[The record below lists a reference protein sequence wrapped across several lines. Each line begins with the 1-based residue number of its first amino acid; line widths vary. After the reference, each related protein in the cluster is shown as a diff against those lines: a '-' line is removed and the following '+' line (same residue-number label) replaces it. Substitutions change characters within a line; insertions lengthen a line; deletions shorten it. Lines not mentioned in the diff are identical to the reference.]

1 MDGQMLMTDTSQKAV
16 LTEISS
22 EVSTQLARGPKGLR
36 PHQWLVMSVWC
47 GLVAGPI
54 EVGAIVVRKSL
65 VDLNQ
70 FYWISR
76 HFVWLIP
83 LTNLGIFLAVG
94 VVLTLLVLCWS
105 RLGIGP
111 AARMLCALA
120 LLPPFWAAFPRVY
133 APAGV
138 ILALGVAT
146 QLVPA
151 LTRHAVGFHRGV
163 RLSFPFLVAVTPL
176 LGASVWFGDRL
187 NEWREEGRP
196 SPSSKFSNVVLIVL
210 DTTAAD
216 HLSLNGYSRR
226 TSPTLDGLARRG
238 IRFDRA
244 RATSSWT
251 LPSHA
256 SFFTG
261 RWPHELSAGWLTP
274 LDATYPT
281 LAEYLRSKGFA
292 TAGFVANLFY
302 CGADT
307 GLARGFTDYRDYIFP
322 ELSALKMASLIG
334 RPIEGL
340 RAIDDHL
347 STRIDSTFFRSLI
360 SKFDAGRRKPAAV
373 VNRELLNWLSRRDQP
388 GRPFFAFV
396 NYFDVHSPYKPPEGG
411 IHRFGVGPRTEREV
425 ELIERWRTV
434 EKNGLSLQEIAF
446 VRDSYDDC
454 VADLDEQLG
463 RLIDELERRG
473 TLEETWLFITSDHGE
488 SFGEQPGIFS
498 HGTSLYLPQLH
509 VPLLVVP
516 PKTRHLAPRVVTDTV
531 SLRDLPST
539 IVDLLGLE
547 VGAPFPGQSLA
558 PLWRDPASSAGADTR
573 GLGQSTAISE
583 VIPTDPL
590 DPDPTHMLE
599 NRAVW
604 ASVAE
609 GDSSYIR
616 ILMGGTVHEALF
628 DLRTDP
634 HESRNLV
641 EDVAQEPTLQRM
653 RATLDRMTLGPL
665 TLGRFRP

>member
-1 MDGQMLMTDTSQKAV
+1 MTDTGQTVVFPENSAEASTRIV
-16 LTEISS
+16 L
-22 EVSTQLARGPKGLR
+22 GPQGLR
-36 PHQWLVMSVWC
+36 PHHWLVLSVWC

-70 FYWISR
+70 FYWVSR

-94 VVLTLLVLCWS
+94 VVLALLVVCRP

-111 AARMLCALA
+111 PARLLCALA
-120 LLPPFWAAFPRVY
+120 LLPPFWAAFPRVFG
-133 APAGV
+133 PAGF

-146 QLVPA
+146 RLVPA
-151 LTRHAVGFHRGV
+151 LKRHAVGFHRAV
-163 RLSFPFLVAVTPL
+163 RLSFPFLLAVTPL
-176 LGASVWFGDRL
+176 VGASVWFGDRL
-187 NEWREEGRP
+187 KEWREERRP
-196 SPSSKFSNVVLIVL
+196 LPSSKFSNVVLIVL
-210 DTTAAD
+210 DTTAAE

-281 LAEYLRSKGFA
+281 LAEYLGSKGFA

-334 RPIEGL
+334 RPVEGL

-347 STRIDSTFFRSLI
+347 SMRIDSTLFQSLL

-373 VNRELLNWLSRRDQP
+373 INREFLDWLSRRDQP
-388 GRPFFAFV
+388 GRPCFAFL
-396 NYFDVHSPYKPPEGG
+396 NYFDVHFPYKLPDAG
-411 IHRFGVGPRTEREV
+411 IRRFGVGPRTGREV

-434 EKNGLSLQEIAF
+434 DKHGLSFQEIAF

-454 VADLDEQLG
+454 IADLDEHLG

-473 TLEETWLFITSDHGE
+473 ILERTWLIITSDHGE

-498 HGTSLYLPQLH
+498 HGTSLYQPQLH

-516 PKTRHLAPRVVTDTV
+516 PTVRHQSPRVVTETV

-539 IVDLLGLE
+539 IVDLLDLE
-547 VGAPFPGQSLA
+547 AGAPFPGRSLA
-558 PLWRDPASSAGADTR
+558 PLWGDPNSSAGALTQ
-573 GLGQSTAISE
+573 GPGPSPAISE
-583 VIPTDPL
+583 VIPTDPS
-590 DPDPTHMLE
+590 DPEPAHLLE

-604 ASVAE
+604 ASLAE
-609 GDSSYIR
+609 GDSSYLW
-616 ILMGGTVHEALF
+616 ILAGGTVHEALF
-628 DLRTDP
+628 DLRADP
-634 HESRNLV
+634 RESRNLV
-641 EDVAQEPTLQRM
+641 EEVSQQPTLQRM
-653 RATLDRMTLGPL
+653 RATLDRMTAGPL
-665 TLGRFRP
+665 AVERFRP

>member
-1 MDGQMLMTDTSQKAV
+1 MTGTSQTTV
-16 LTEISS
+16 LSGIGAKG
-22 EVSTQLARGPKGLR
+22 STWTVGGPKGLR
-36 PHQWLVMSVWC
+36 PHHWLFLSVWC

-94 VVLTLLVLCWS
+94 VVLALLVLCWP
-105 RLGIGP
+105 RLGSGP
-111 AARMLCALA
+111 AARLLCALA
-120 LLPPFWAAFPRVY
+120 LLAPFWAAFPRVY
-133 APAGV
+133 GPAGV
-138 ILALGVAT
+138 ILALGAAT
-146 QLVPA
+146 RLVPV
-151 LTRHAVGFHRGV
+151 LTRHAVGFRRGV
-163 RLSFPFLVAVTPL
+163 RLSSPFLVAVTPL

-187 NEWREEGRP
+187 EEWREEGRP
-196 SPSSKFSNVVLIVL
+196 WPSSEFSNVVLIVL

-226 TSPTLDGLARRG
+226 TSLTLDGLARRG
-238 IRFDRA
+238 ILFDRA

-256 SFFTG
+256 GFFTG

-281 LAEYLRSKGFA
+281 LAEFLGSKGFA

-307 GLARGFTDYRDYIFP
+307 GLARGFTEYRDYIFP

-340 RAIDDHL
+340 RAIDDYL
-347 STRIDSTFFRSLI
+347 GMRIDSTLFQGLL

-373 VNRELLNWLSRRDQP
+373 VNREFLDWLSRRDQP
-388 GRPFFAFV
+388 GRPFFAFL
-396 NYFDVHSPYKPPEGG
+396 NYFDVHFPYQLPDGG
-411 IHRFGVGPRTEREV
+411 IHRFGVEPRTGREV
-425 ELIERWRTV
+425 ELVERWRTV
-434 EKNGLSLQEIAF
+434 DKHGLSYREIAF
-446 VRDSYDDC
+446 VRDLYDDC
-454 VADLDEQLG
+454 IADLDEQLG

-473 TLEETWLFITSDHGE
+473 VLERTWLIITSDHGE

-498 HGTSLYLPQLH
+498 HGTSLYQPQLH

-516 PKTRHLAPRVVTDTV
+516 PTARHSSPRVVTETV

-539 IVDLLGLE
+539 IVDLLDLE

-558 PLWRDPASSAGADTR
+558 PLWGDPASSVGIDTR
-573 GLGQSTAISE
+573 GPGPSPAISE

-590 DPDPTHMLE
+590 DPDAAYLLG

-604 ASVAE
+604 ASLAE
-609 GDSSYIR
+609 GDSSYLR

-628 DLRTDP
+628 DLRADP
-634 HESRNLV
+634 RESRNLV
-641 EDVAQEPTLQRM
+641 EEVAQQPTLQRM
-653 RATLDRMTLGPL
+653 RATLDRMTAGPL
-665 TLGRFRP
+665 AVERFRP

>member
-1 MDGQMLMTDTSQKAV
+1 MTDTSQTAV
-16 LTEISS
+16 FQETTAEA
-22 EVSTQLARGPKGLR
+22 STQMVRGPKGLR
-36 PHQWLVMSVWC
+36 PHHWLVLSVWC

-54 EVGAIVVRKSL
+54 EVGTIVIRKSL

-76 HFVWLIP
+76 HFIWLIP

-94 VVLTLLVLCWS
+94 VVLALLVLCWP

-111 AARMLCALA
+111 PARLLCALA

-133 APAGV
+133 GPAGV
-138 ILALGVAT
+138 ILAVGAAARV
-146 QLVPA
+146 VPA
-151 LTRHAVGFHRGV
+151 LSRHAVEFHRVV
-163 RLSFPFLVAVTPL
+163 RLSFPFLLALTPL
-176 LGASVWFGDRL
+176 LGASVWFGDRIKG
-187 NEWREEGRP
+187 WREAGRP
-196 SPSSKFSNVVLIVL
+196 LPSSKASNVVFIVL
-210 DTTAAD
+210 DTTAAG

-244 RATSSWT
+244 QATSSWT

-261 RWPHELSAGWLTP
+261 RWPHEVSAGWLTP

-281 LAEYLRSKGFA
+281 LAEYLGSKGFA
-292 TAGFVANLFY
+292 TAGFVANLVY

-307 GLARGFTDYRDYIFP
+307 GLARGFTEYRDYIFP
-322 ELSALKMASLIG
+322 ELSAFKMASLID

-347 STRIDSTFFRSLI
+347 RMRIDSAQFESLL

-373 VNRELLNWLSRRDQP
+373 VNREFLNWLSRRDQP
-388 GRPFFAFV
+388 ERPFYAFL
-396 NYFDVHSPYKPPEGG
+396 NYFDVHFPYTLPEGG
-411 IHRFGVGPRTEREV
+411 IHRFGASPRTWREV

-434 EKNGLSLQEIAF
+434 DMHALSFQEIAF

-454 VADLDEQLG
+454 IADLDEQLG
-463 RLIDELERRG
+463 LLIDELERCG
-473 TLEETWLFITSDHGE
+473 ALERTWLIITSDHGE
-488 SFGEQPGIFS
+488 SFGEHPGIYR
-498 HGTSLYLPQLH
+498 HGTSLYQPQVH
-509 VPLLVVP
+509 VPLLIVP
-516 PKTRHLAPRVVTDTV
+516 PTSRHISPRGVAETV

-539 IVDLLGLE
+539 IVDLLDLE

-558 PLWRDPASSAGADTR
+558 PLWGDRASSAGADTQGPR
-573 GLGQSTAISE
+573 PSPAISE
-583 VIPTDPL
+583 VIPTDTL
-590 DPDPTHMLE
+590 DPDPAHLLE

-604 ASVAE
+604 ASLAE
-609 GDSSYIR
+609 GDSSYLW

-628 DLRTDP
+628 DLRSDP
-634 HESRNLV
+634 RESRNLV
-641 EDVAQEPTLQRM
+641 EEVAQQATLQRM
-653 RATLDRMTLGPL
+653 RATLNRVTVGPL
-665 TLGRFRP
+665 AVERFRP

>member
-1 MDGQMLMTDTSQKAV
+1 MVRGA
-16 LTEISS
+16 TELRLRDW
-22 EVSTQLARGPKGLR
+22 LAL
-36 PHQWLVMSVWC
+36 SVWC

-94 VVLTLLVLCWS
+94 VVLALLVLCWP
-105 RLGIGP
+105 RFGLGP
-111 AARMLCALA
+111 AAKLLCTLA

-133 APAGV
+133 GPAGV

-146 QLVPA
+146 RIVPA
-151 LTRHAVGFHRGV
+151 LTQHAVEFRRGV

-176 LGASVWFGDRL
+176 LGASVWVGDRL
-187 NEWREEGRP
+187 KGWREEGRP
-196 SPSSKFSNVVLIVL
+196 LPSSKASNVVLIVL

-216 HLSLNGYSRR
+216 HLSLNGYNRR

-238 IRFDRA
+238 IRFDHA
-244 RATSSWT
+244 QATSSWT

-281 LAEYLRSKGFA
+281 LAEYLGSRGFA

-307 GLARGFTDYRDYIFP
+307 GLARGFTVYRDYIFP
-322 ELSALKMASLIG
+322 ELTAFKMAALVD

-347 STRIDSTFFRSLI
+347 STRIDSTLFESLLA
-360 SKFDAGRRKPAAV
+360 KFDAGRRKPATV
-373 VNRELLNWLSRRDQP
+373 VNREFLDWLSRHDQS
-388 GRPFFAFV
+388 GRPFYAFL
-396 NYFDVHSPYKPPEGG
+396 NFFDVHFPYKIPDSG
-411 IHRFGVGPRTEREV
+411 IHRFGVEPRTAREV

-434 EKNGLSLQEIAF
+434 DKHGLSFQEIAF

-454 VADLDEQLG
+454 IADLDEQLG

-473 TLEETWLFITSDHGE
+473 ALERTWLIITSDHGE
-488 SFGEQPGIFS
+488 SFGEQSGIFS
-498 HGTSLYLPQLH
+498 HGTSLYQPQLH

-516 PKTRHLAPRVVTDTV
+516 PTLRQLPPRIVSETV

-539 IVDLLGLE
+539 IVDLLDLE
-547 VGAPFPGQSLA
+547 AGAPFPGQSLA
-558 PLWRDPASSAGADTR
+558 ALWGDRASSAGADTQGPR
-573 GLGQSTAISE
+573 PSPAIAE
-583 VIPTDPL
+583 VIPTDTL
-590 DPDPTHMLE
+590 GPDPARLLE

-604 ASVAE
+604 ASLSE
-609 GDSSYIR
+609 DDWSY
-616 ILMGGTVHEALF
+616 LWVLLGGKVHEALF
-628 DLRTDP
+628 DLRADP
-634 HESRNLV
+634 GESRNLV
-641 EDVAQEPTLQRM
+641 EEVTQQPTLQRM
-653 RATLDRMTLGPL
+653 RATLDRTTVRPL
-665 TLGRFRP
+665 ALERFRP

>member
-1 MDGQMLMTDTSQKAV
+1 MTDTGQTAV
-16 LTEISS
+16 FPEISA
-22 EVSTQLARGPKGLR
+22 EASTRMVRGPKGLR
-36 PHQWLVMSVWC
+36 PHHWLVLSIWC

-54 EVGAIVVRKSL
+54 EVGTIVVRKSF

-83 LTNLGIFLAVG
+83 LTNLGIFLGVG
-94 VVLTLLVLCWS
+94 VVLAMVFLCWRRLGNGLAS
-105 RLGIGP
+105 RL
-111 AARMLCALA
+111 LCALA
-120 LLPPFWAAFPRVY
+120 LLSPFWAAFPRVY
-133 APAGV
+133 GPALF

-146 QLVPA
+146 RLVPA

-163 RLSFPFLVAVTPL
+163 RLSFPFLAAVTPL

-187 NEWREEGRP
+187 KELRDERRP
-196 SPSSKFSNVVLIVL
+196 LPSSNFSNVVLIVL

-216 HLSLNGYSRR
+216 HLSLHGYSRR
-226 TSPTLDGLARRG
+226 TSLTLDGLARRG

-281 LAEYLRSKGFA
+281 LAEYLHSKGFA

-307 GLARGFTDYRDYIFP
+307 GLARGFTGFRDYIFP
-322 ELSALKMASLIG
+322 ELSALKMASLID
-334 RPIEGL
+334 RPVEGL

-347 STRIDSTFFRSLI
+347 SMRIDSTLFQSLL

-373 VNRELLNWLSRRDQP
+373 VNREFLDWLSRRDQP
-388 GRPFFAFV
+388 GRPFFAFL
-396 NYFDVHSPYKPPEGG
+396 NYFDVHFPYKLPYGG
-411 IHRFGVGPRTEREV
+411 IHRFGVEPRTGREV

-434 EKNGLSLQEIAF
+434 DKHRLSFEEIAF

-454 VADLDEQLG
+454 IADLDEQLG
-463 RLIDELERRG
+463 RLIDELELRG
-473 TLEETWLFITSDHGE
+473 VLEQTWLIITSDHGE

-498 HGTSLYLPQLH
+498 HGTSLYQPQLH

-516 PKTRHLAPRVVTDTV
+516 PTVRHFSPRVVTTTV

-539 IVDLLGLE
+539 IVDLLDLE
-547 VGAPFPGQSLA
+547 AGAPFPGQSLA
-558 PLWRDPASSAGADTR
+558 PLWGDSSLNAGANTQ
-573 GLGQSTAISE
+573 GPEPSPVISE
-583 VIPTDPL
+583 VIPTDLL
-590 DPDPTHMLE
+590 DPDPAHLLE

-604 ASVAE
+604 ASLAE
-609 GDSSYIR
+609 RNFSYLW
-616 ILMGGTVHEALF
+616 ILLGGTVREALF
-628 DLRTDP
+628 DLNADSR
-634 HESRNLV
+634 ESRNLV
-641 EDVAQEPTLQRM
+641 EDVAHQPTLQRM
-653 RATLDRMTLGPL
+653 RATLNRTTMGPL
-665 TLGRFRP
+665 TAERFRP

>member
-1 MDGQMLMTDTSQKAV
+1 MTDTGQTVVFSENSAEASTRIV
-16 LTEISS
+16 L
-22 EVSTQLARGPKGLR
+22 GPQGLR
-36 PHQWLVMSVWC
+36 PHHWLVLSVWC

-65 VDLNQ
+65 FDLNQ
-70 FYWISR
+70 FYWVSR

-94 VVLTLLVLCWS
+94 VVLSLLVLCWP

-111 AARMLCALA
+111 AARLLCTLT
-120 LLPPFWAAFPRVY
+120 LLPAFWVAFPRVY
-133 APAGV
+133 GPAGV
-138 ILALGVAT
+138 VLALGVAT
-146 QLVPA
+146 RLVPA
-151 LTRHAVGFHRGV
+151 LTRHAVGFHRAV
-163 RLSFPFLVAVTPL
+163 RLSFPFLLAVTPL
-176 LGASVWFGDRL
+176 VGASVWFGDRL
-187 NEWREEGRP
+187 KEWREERRP
-196 SPSSKFSNVVLIVL
+196 LPSSKFSNVVLIVL
-210 DTTAAD
+210 DTTAAE

-274 LDATYPT
+274 LDAMYPT
-281 LAEYLRSKGFA
+281 LAEYLGSKGFA

-334 RPIEGL
+334 RPVEGL

-347 STRIDSTFFRSLI
+347 SMRIDSTLFQGLL

-373 VNRELLNWLSRRDQP
+373 VNREFLDWLSRRDQP
-388 GRPFFAFV
+388 GRPCFAFL
-396 NYFDVHSPYKPPEGG
+396 NYFDVHFPYKVPDEG
-411 IHRFGVGPRTEREV
+411 IHRFGVGPRTGREV

-434 EKNGLSLQEIAF
+434 DKHGLSFQEIAF

-454 VADLDEQLG
+454 IADLDEQLG

-473 TLEETWLFITSDHGE
+473 ILERTWLIITSDHGE

-498 HGTSLYLPQLH
+498 HGTSLYQPQLH

-516 PKTRHLAPRVVTDTV
+516 PTVRHQSPRVVTETV

-539 IVDLLGLE
+539 IVDLLDLE
-547 VGAPFPGQSLA
+547 AGAPFPGRSLA
-558 PLWRDPASSAGADTR
+558 PLWGDPASSAGALTQ
-573 GLGQSTAISE
+573 GPGPSPAISE
-583 VIPTDPL
+583 VIPTDPS
-590 DPDPTHMLE
+590 DPEPAHLLE

-604 ASVAE
+604 ASLAE
-609 GDSSYIR
+609 GDSSYLW
-616 ILMGGTVHEALF
+616 ILAGGTVHEALF
-628 DLRTDP
+628 DLRADP
-634 HESRNLV
+634 RESRNLA
-641 EDVAQEPTLQRM
+641 EEVARQPTLQRM
-653 RATLDRMTLGPL
+653 RATLDRMTVGPL
-665 TLGRFRP
+665 AVERFRP

>member
-1 MDGQMLMTDTSQKAV
+1 MTGTSQTAV
-16 LTEISS
+16 LPKISA
-22 EVSTQLARGPKGLR
+22 EASTRMVPGPKGLR
-36 PHQWLVMSVWC
+36 PHYWLVLSVWC
-47 GLVAGPI
+47 GLVVGPI
-54 EVGAIVVRKSL
+54 EVGTIVVRKSL

-94 VVLTLLVLCWS
+94 VVLAMLVLCWP
-105 RLGIGP
+105 RLGIGL
-111 AARMLCALA
+111 AARLLCAVA
-120 LLPPFWAAFPRVY
+120 LLPPLWAAFPRIY
-133 APAGV
+133 GPAGA

-146 QLVPA
+146 RLVPA
-151 LTRHAVGFHRGV
+151 LSRHAVGFHRGV
-163 RLSFPFLVAVTPL
+163 RLSFPFLAAVTPL

-187 NEWREEGRP
+187 KEWREEGRP
-196 SPSSKFSNVVLIVL
+196 LPSSKSSNVVLIVL
-210 DTTAAD
+210 DTASAD

-274 LDATYPT
+274 LDATHPT
-281 LAEYLRSKGFA
+281 LAEYLGSKGYA

-302 CGADT
+302 CGMDT

-322 ELSALKMASLIG
+322 QLSALKMASLIG
-334 RPIEGL
+334 RPVEGL
-340 RAIDDHL
+340 RAIDDLL
-347 STRIDSTFFRSLI
+347 SMRIDSTLFQNLL
-360 SKFDAGRRKPAAV
+360 SKFDADRRKPAAV
-373 VNRELLNWLSRRDQP
+373 VNREFLDWLSRRDRP
-388 GRPFFAFV
+388 ARPFFAFL
-396 NYFDVHSPYKPPEGG
+396 NYFDVHSPYKLPDWG
-411 IHRFGVGPRTEREV
+411 IHRFGAEPRTGREV

-434 EKNGLSLQEIAF
+434 DKHGLSFQEIAF

-454 VADLDEQLG
+454 IADLDEQLG
-463 RLIDELERRG
+463 RLIDDLERRG
-473 TLEETWLFITSDHGE
+473 ILERTWLIITSDHGE

-498 HGTSLYLPQLH
+498 HGTSLYQPQLH

-516 PKTRHLAPRVVTDTV
+516 PTTRHQLPRFVTETV

-539 IVDLLGLE
+539 IVDLLDVE
-547 VGAPFPGQSLA
+547 VGAPFPGRSLA
-558 PLWRDPASSAGADTR
+558 PLWGDPASSAGADTQ
-573 GLGQSTAISE
+573 GPGPSPAISE

-590 DPDPTHMLE
+590 DPDPAHMPE
-599 NRAVW
+599 KRAVW
-604 ASVAE
+604 ASLAE
-609 GDSSYIR
+609 GDSSYIW
-616 ILMGGTVHEALF
+616 ILLGGKVHEALF

-634 HESRNLV
+634 REARNLV
-641 EDVAQEPTLQRM
+641 NDVAQQPTLQRL
-653 RATLDRMTLGPL
+653 RATLDRVTVGPL
-665 TLGRFRP
+665 AVERFRP

>member
-1 MDGQMLMTDTSQKAV
+1 MTDTSQTAV
-16 LTEISS
+16 FPEIRAEASPRM
-22 EVSTQLARGPKGLR
+22 VRVPAGLR
-36 PHQWLVMSVWC
+36 PYHWLVLSVWC

-54 EVGAIVVRKSL
+54 EVGTIVVRKSL

-83 LTNLGIFLAVG
+83 LTNLGVFLAVG
-94 VVLTLLVLCWS
+94 VVLALLVLCWP
-105 RLGIGP
+105 RIGIGP
-111 AARMLCALA
+111 AARLLCASA

-133 APAGV
+133 GLAGV
-138 ILALGVAT
+138 ILALGVASR
-146 QLVPA
+146 LVPV
-151 LTRHAVGFHRGV
+151 LRRHAVGFHRVV
-163 RLSFPFLVAVTPL
+163 RLSFPFLMAVTPL
-176 LGASVWFGDRL
+176 LGASVWLGDRL
-187 NEWREEGRP
+187 KEWREEGRP
-196 SPSSKFSNVVLIVL
+196 LPSSRLSNVVFIVL

-226 TSPTLDGLARRG
+226 TSLTLDGLARRG
-238 IRFDRA
+238 IRFERA

-281 LAEYLRSKGFA
+281 LAEYLGFKGFA
-292 TAGFVANLFY
+292 TAGFAANLFY

-307 GLARGFTDYRDYIFP
+307 GLARGFTRYRDYIFP
-322 ELSALKMASLIG
+322 GLSALKMASLID

-340 RAIDDHL
+340 RAIDDYL
-347 STRIDSTFFRSLI
+347 RMRIDSTLFHDLI

-373 VNRELLNWLSRRDQP
+373 VNREFLDWLSRRDQP
-388 GRPFFAFV
+388 GRPFFAFL
-396 NYFDVHSPYKPPEGG
+396 NYFDVHSPYKLPDGG
-411 IHRFGVGPRTEREV
+411 IHRFGAGPRTGREV

-434 EKNGLSLQEIAF
+434 DKRGLSSQEISF
-446 VRDSYDDC
+446 VRDAYDDC
-454 VADLDEQLG
+454 IADLDEQLG

-473 TLEETWLFITSDHGE
+473 VLEQTWLITTSDHGE
-488 SFGEQPGIFS
+488 SFGEQPGIFN
-498 HGTSLYLPQLH
+498 HGTSLYQAQLH

-516 PKTRHLAPRVVTDTV
+516 PTVRHQPPRVVTETV

-547 VGAPFPGQSLA
+547 VGSPFPGQSLA
-558 PLWRDPASSAGADTR
+558 PLWCDPASSAGADTR
-573 GLGQSTAISE
+573 SLGPSPAISE

-590 DPDPTHMLE
+590 DPDPAHQPE

-604 ASVAE
+604 ASLAE
-609 GDSSYIR
+609 GDSTYLNIR
-616 ILMGGTVHEALF
+616 LGGTVQEGLF
-628 DLRTDP
+628 DLRADP
-634 HESRNLV
+634 RESRNLV
-641 EDVAQEPTLQRM
+641 EEVAQQPTLQRM
-653 RATLDRMTLGPL
+653 RATLDRMTVGPL
-665 TLGRFRP
+665 AVERFRP

>member
-1 MDGQMLMTDTSQKAV
+1 MTDTSQTAV
-16 LTEISS
+16 SPKISAA
-22 EVSTQLARGPKGLR
+22 VPTRMVGAAKGLR
-36 PHQWLVMSVWC
+36 AHHWLILSVWC
-47 GLVAGPI
+47 GLIAGPI
-54 EVGAIVVRKSL
+54 EVGTIIVRKSL

-83 LTNLGIFLAVG
+83 LTNLAIFLAVG
-94 VVLTLLVLCWS
+94 LVLALLVLCWPS
-105 RLGIGP
+105 LGIGP
-111 AARMLCALA
+111 AARLLCALA
-120 LLPPFWAAFPRVY
+120 LLPPFWAAIPQVY
-133 APAGV
+133 GPAGV

-146 QLVPA
+146 QLVPV
-151 LTRHAVGFHRGV
+151 LTRHAVGFDRGV
-163 RLSFPFLVAVTPL
+163 RRSFPFLVAVTPL

-187 NEWREEGRP
+187 KEWREEGRP
-196 SPSSKFSNVVLIVL
+196 LPSSKLSNVVFIVL

-226 TSPTLDGLARRG
+226 TSPTLDVLARRG

-281 LAEYLRSKGFA
+281 LAEYLGSKGFA

-307 GLARGFTDYRDYIFP
+307 GLARGFTDYQDYIFP
-322 ELSALKMASLIG
+322 QLSALKIASLIG
-334 RPIEGL
+334 RPIDGL

-347 STRIDSTFFRSLI
+347 SVRIDSTLFQSLL
-360 SKFDAGRRKPAAV
+360 SKFEAGRRKPAAV
-373 VNRELLNWLSRRDQP
+373 VNREFLDWLSRRDQP
-388 GRPFFAFV
+388 GRPFFAFL
-396 NYFDVHSPYKPPEGG
+396 NYFDVHFPYKVPGEG
-411 IHRFGVGPRTEREV
+411 IHRFGADPRTGREV

-434 EKNGLSLQEIAF
+434 DKHGLSTQEIAF

-454 VADLDEQLG
+454 IADLDEQLG

-531 SLRDLPST
+531 SLRDLPAT
-539 IVDLLGLE
+539 IVDLLDLE
-547 VGAPFPGQSLA
+547 AGAPFPGQSLA
-558 PLWRDPASSAGADTR
+558 PLWRDPASNSGALTQ
-573 GLGQSTAISE
+573 GLGPSPAISE
-583 VIPTDPL
+583 VIPTDPA
-590 DPDPTHMLE
+590 DPDPAHQLE
-599 NRAVW
+599 NRALW
-604 ASVAE
+604 AALAE
-609 GDSSYIR
+609 RDSSYLR

-628 DLRTDP
+628 DLRADP
-634 HESRNLV
+634 SELRNLV
-641 EDVAQEPTLQRM
+641 EEVAQQPTLLRM
-653 RATLDRMTLGPL
+653 RATLDRTTGGPL
-665 TLGRFRP
+665 ALERFHP